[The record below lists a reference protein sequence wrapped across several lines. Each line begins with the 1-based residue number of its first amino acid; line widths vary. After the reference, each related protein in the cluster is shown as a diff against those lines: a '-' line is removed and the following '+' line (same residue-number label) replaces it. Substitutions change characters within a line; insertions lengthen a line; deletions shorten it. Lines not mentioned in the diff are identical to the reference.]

1 MADAK
6 ANTVVEATATTEDQQ
21 NKPWLFKP
29 GQSGN
34 PKGRKKG
41 SRNKLGEAFIDA
53 LQEDFDEHGKQAIV
67 TVRTER
73 PHEYLKVVASILPK
87 ELNVRTDAL
96 NEMSDDD
103 LAAILGAVQSAVL
116 AGAYAQAGSGSETAP
131 GHEPPKALRSL
142 Q

>member
-6 ANTVVEATATTEDQQ
+6 AKDADGTANVVRKVGVPFA
-21 NKPWLFKP
+21 
-29 GQSGN
+29 SGAEWKGN
-34 PKGRKKG
+34 AKGRPKG
-41 SRNKLGEAFIDA
+41 SRNKLGEDFISA
-53 LQEDFDEHGKQAIV
+53 LQESFNQHGPATIEQ
-67 TVRTER
+67 VRQER

-116 AGAYAQAGSGSETAP
+116 AGAYAQAGSGTETAP
-131 GHEPPKALRSL
+131 RH
-142 Q
+142 

>member
-6 ANTVVEATATTEDQQ
+6 ASATETVPDTTGKKLTTFQAGAEW
-21 NKPWLFKP
+21 K
-29 GQSGN
+29 GN
-34 PKGRKKG
+34 AKGRPKG
-41 SRNKLGEAFIDA
+41 SRNKLGEDFISA
-53 LQEDFDEHGKQAIV
+53 LQESFSQHGPATIEQ
-67 TVRTER
+67 VRTER

-131 GHEPPKALRSL
+131 GHEPPQALRAL

>member
-6 ANTVVEATATTEDQQ
+6 ASVAPETSLNNESKTKLPAHA
-21 NKPWLFKP
+21 FKP
-29 GQSGN
+29 GNTFG
-34 PKGRKKG
+34 KGRPKG
-41 SRNKLGEAFIDA
+41 SRNKLGEDFISA
-53 LQEDFDEHGKQAIV
+53 LQESFNQHGPATIEQ
-67 TVRTER
+67 VRQER

-116 AGAYAQAGSGSETAP
+116 AGAYAQAGSGTETAP
-131 GHEPPKALRSL
+131 RH
-142 Q
+142 